1 MAIQQQDV
9 EEKKEP
15 WKIIY
20 QNIRCLVSENT
31 KIKIDYLKEYAKI
44 NKVLIF
50 NLTETWLD
58 ENIVDDAK
66 IYGFKE
72 YRSDRVGIRQ
82 GGTIIYTHE
91 DLDCKI
97 LAKVSKGKCE
107 MIAIEIIPLNTI
119 NIVIYRPPKTSGD
132 EFNQILSSMEEIFS
146 NMTKPEPTI
155 IISGDFNFPFIS
167 WKLNSHNGCSSEIIN
182 NINTTIDEKMQF
194 ERLCRI
200 TNQYNLIQAIKGPTR
215 EENGKKSTLDL
226 IYTNDISL
234 FTEIEINPSTM
245 SDHHLIEIC
254 TSYDCIIKRRETST
268 KENEMGM
275 RKFNFYSK
283 DIKWKEV
290 NEKVT
295 MIPYEN
301 IESKDTIIL
310 IEDLLKN
317 LNNIC
322 EEKTPKRKKNGKK
335 DRIRIPKE
343 RKKLLGRMKMI
354 KRDRRKAVSESKK
367 EELSEKILIV
377 ENELVQQRKK
387 ERLKDENKVIR
398 NMKENPKALYS
409 YVNRENK
416 KKVEIGPFKVCDKY
430 IYEGKEICKML
441 NDQYKAQ
448 FSTNTMDSNEEEIMN
463 LLDDFNDSDLVD
475 IDITEKDII
484 DAINDLDENSSAGPD
499 EVPAIFLKKTKE
511 TIAKPLKF
519 ILRKSLDDGI
529 IPDIFKLA
537 HITPIHKGGA
547 KTKPEQYRPVSLTS
561 HIMKIFERV
570 IKKNILA
577 HLVVNNLINET
588 QHGFV
593 PGRSTQSQLLA
604 HYKDI
609 YEALEEGVRVD
620 TVFLDFAKAFDKVD
634 HNILMRKV
642 IKHKIKGK
650 VGHWIKEFLTN
661 RKFKVIANGIM
672 SESEDVMSGV
682 PQGTVL
688 AAILFIIMIS
698 DIDENVKAC
707 IVRCFADDTRVS
719 KKIQDE
725 EDKIKMQEDLCS
737 IYKWAEDNAMKFND
751 TKFEQLNYGILNND
765 PIEPYKNPSNED
777 IASSTIV
784 KDLGVVTNSNLTFKE
799 HIDSIITSSRITSG
813 MILRT
818 FITRDAKVMMQ
829 LFKTYIRSKLE
840 YCCSVWSP
848 VQQGVINEI
857 ERVQKSYTSK
867 IEGMEGL
874 DYHQRLVKL
883 NVYSLER
890 RRERYLVIY
899 AWQMIEGIKENIL
912 GLRSKKYGRSRT
924 IWSPVTPW
932 SHKGIK
938 IKHSMRT
945 KIHNSSAKK
954 MERLFNALPSKIRNI
969 TEKSTDTFKGHLDTW
984 LQTLPDTPKIDDYG
998 SRVVAESNSIINQAA
1013 TLRVR

>member
-1 MAIQQQDV
+1 M
-9 EEKKEP
+9 KKHNLRDYV
-15 WKIIY
+15 KLQINIIY
-20 QNIRCLVSENT
+20 I
-31 KIKIDYLKEYAKI
+31 
-44 NKVLIF
+44 
-50 NLTETWLD
+50 
-58 ENIVDDAK
+58 
-66 IYGFKE
+66 
-72 YRSDRVGIRQ
+72 
-82 GGTIIYTHE
+82 
-91 DLDCKI
+91 
-97 LAKVSKGKCE
+97 
-107 MIAIEIIPLNTI
+107 
-119 NIVIYRPPKTSGD
+119 
-132 EFNQILSSMEEIFS
+132 
-146 NMTKPEPTI
+146 
-155 IISGDFNFPFIS
+155 
-167 WKLNSHNGCSSEIIN
+167 
-182 NINTTIDEKMQF
+182 
-194 ERLCRI
+194 
-200 TNQYNLIQAIKGPTR
+200 IQAINGPTR

-234 FTEIEINPSTM
+234 FTEIEINPSNM
-245 SDHHLIEIC
+245 SDHYLIEIC
-254 TSYDCIIKRRETST
+254 TSYDCFIKRREAGMEES
-268 KENEMGM
+268 EIGM
-275 RKFNFYSK
+275 RKYNLRSEV
-283 DIKWKEV
+283 IKWKEV
-290 NEKVT
+290 NEKIA
-295 MIPYEN
+295 MIPYEDL
-301 IESKDTIIL
+301 ESKNTITL
-310 IEDLLKN
+310 IDDLLNN
-317 LNNIC
+317 LNDIC
-322 EEKTPKRKKNGKK
+322 EEKSPKRKKNGKN
-335 DRIRIPKE
+335 DRIRIPPE
-343 RKKLLGRMKMI
+343 RKRLLGRMKML
-354 KRDRRKAVSESKK
+354 KRDKRKAVSESKK
-367 EELSEKILIV
+367 IELSEKILIV

-398 NMKENPKALYS
+398 NMKENPKVLYS

-416 KKVEIGPFKVCDKY
+416 KRVEIGPFKVCDKY

-441 NDQYKAQ
+441 ADQYKGQ
-448 FSTNTMDSNEEEIMN
+448 FSTNSMDSNVEEITE

-484 DAINDLDENSSAGPD
+484 DAINDLDENLSAGPD
-499 EVPAIFLKKTKE
+499 EVPAIFLKKTKN

-519 ILRKSLDDGI
+519 ILRKSLDEGV

-577 HLVVNNLINET
+577 HLTLNNLINER

-620 TVFLDFAKAFDKVD
+620 TVFLDFAKASDKVD
-634 HNILMRKV
+634 HSILMRKV

-672 SESEDVMSGV
+672 SELEDVLSGV

-707 IVRCFADDTRVS
+707 IVRCFADDTKVS
-719 KKIQDE
+719 KKIKDD
-725 EDKIKMQEDLCS
+725 EDKSKMQEDLSS

-751 TKFEQLNYGILNND
+751 TKFEQLNYGTLNND

-777 IASSTIV
+777 IASSNIV
-784 KDLGVVTNSNLTFKE
+784 KDLGVITNSHITFRG
-799 HIDSIITSSRITSG
+799 HIDSIVTASKITSG

-818 FITRDAKVMMQ
+818 FLTRDAEVMMR
-829 LFKTYIRSKLE
+829 LFKTYIRSRLE

-848 VQQGVINEI
+848 VQQGEINEI
-857 ERVQKSYTSK
+857 ERVQKSFTSK

-883 NVYSLER
+883 DLYSLER
-890 RRERYLVIY
+890 RRERYLIIY
-899 AWQMIEGIKENIL
+899 AWQMIEGIKENTL
-912 GLRSKKYGRSRT
+912 GLIAKRYGRSRK

-932 SHKGIK
+932 SYKGTK
-938 IKHSMRT
+938 IKHSMRS
-945 KIHNSSAKK
+945 KMHNSTAKK
-954 MERLFNALPSKIRNI
+954 MERLFNTLPSNIRN
-969 TEKSTDTFKGHLDTW
+969 TSEKSIETFKRKVDTW
-984 LQTLPDTPKIDDYG
+984 LKTLPDTPKIDDYG
-998 SRVVAESNSIINQAA
+998 SRVVAESNSIINQAV